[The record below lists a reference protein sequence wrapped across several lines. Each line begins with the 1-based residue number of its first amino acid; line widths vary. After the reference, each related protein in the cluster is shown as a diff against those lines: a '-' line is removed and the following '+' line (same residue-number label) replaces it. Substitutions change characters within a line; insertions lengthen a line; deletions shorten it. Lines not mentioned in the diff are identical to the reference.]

1 VIHNAG
7 YAAAGL
13 AGWSYTAIECTESG
27 LAGVVGGLGDDWVGL
42 SLTMPLKEAA
52 LAVADLVDPFAAA
65 VGAANTLVRR
75 SDGWR
80 AYNTDVPGLVQALR
94 QHGVTEAGSVA
105 VLGGG
110 GTARAAIAAAA
121 SLSAPVTVYAR
132 RPSAVDDVRSTA
144 EALGVSL
151 IGASWADAERATGA
165 DLVVSTVPKGVADPL
180 AAAGWRAGT
189 FVFDVVYDPWPTALA
204 AAAENA
210 GATVISGLDLLL
222 WQAVYQFEL
231 FTGATAPVEAM
242 RAALDAAVGGQ
253 VSA

>member
-13 AGWSYTAIECTESG
+13 TDWSYTAIECTESEF
-27 LAGVVGGLGDDWVGL
+27 AGVVGGLDGDWAGL

-52 LAVADLVDPFAAA
+52 LEVADLVDPFAAA

-75 SDGWR
+75 SDGWQ
-80 AYNTDVPGLVQALR
+80 AYNTDAPGLVQALR
-94 QHGVTEAGSVA
+94 QHGVTEVASVA

-110 GTARAAIAAAA
+110 GTARAVIAAAA
-121 SLSAPVTVYAR
+121 ALSAPVTVYAR
-132 RPSAVDDVRSTA
+132 RPEAVDEVRPTA
-144 EALGVSL
+144 KALGVAL
-151 IGASWADAERATGA
+151 TGASWADAGRCVDA
-165 DLVVSTVPKGVADPL
+165 DLVVSTVPRGVADPL
-180 AAAGWRAGT
+180 AAVEWRPGT

-204 AAAENA
+204 ASAGKA
-210 GATVISGLDLLL
+210 GATVISGLELLL

-242 RAALDAAVGGQ
+242 RAALDAAVGRP
-253 VSA
+253 VTA